1 MKRSF
6 SLFHRNNVF
15 LCFLLAGFF
24 ILVGNNNATAQEL
37 ATSGANPKI
46 ALAQKF
52 GVTAYSL
59 GTFDPAEAIT
69 VLQQHIEPL
78 EHIVAGGGGT
88 ELQQATY
95 AYLTAA
101 LNDISTYSIAPEI
114 TLLTR
119 LNAVQRAEASSSTS
133 NNGAFFRNLYNQ
145 IVSELL

>member
-1 MKRSF
+1 MLSGF
-6 SLFHRNNVF
+6 FM
-15 LCFLLAGFF
+15 LAG
-24 ILVGNNNATAQEL
+24 ASSTTAQEL
-37 ATSGANPKI
+37 ATSGTNPKI

-59 GTFDPAEAIT
+59 GTFDPTEAIA
-69 VLQQHIEPL
+69 VLEQQLEPL
-78 EHIVAGGGGT
+78 QHVVANGGGT

-119 LNAVQRAEASSSTS
+119 LNAVQRAEATSSVK
-133 NNGAFFRNLYNQ
+133 NNGSFFRNLYNQ